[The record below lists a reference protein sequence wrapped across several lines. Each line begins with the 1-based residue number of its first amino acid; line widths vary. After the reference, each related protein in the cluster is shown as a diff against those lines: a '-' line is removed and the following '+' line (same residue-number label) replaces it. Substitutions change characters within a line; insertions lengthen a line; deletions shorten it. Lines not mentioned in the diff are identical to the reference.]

1 MQLKSFGKH
10 FPLFDAKKCGEEG
23 KLPQHLPLLRII
35 FLELL
40 GRRDICSESY
50 SDKGEQD
57 PPKWASFKF

>member
-10 FPLFDAKKCGEEG
+10 FSLFDAKKCGEEG
-23 KLPQHLPLLRII
+23 KFSQHLPLLRIT

-50 SDKGEQD
+50 SDKG
-57 PPKWASFKF
+57 

>member
-10 FPLFDAKKCGEEG
+10 VPLFDAKKCGEEG
-23 KLPQHLPLLRII
+23 KLPQHLPLLRIT

-50 SDKGEQD
+50 SDKG
-57 PPKWASFKF
+57 